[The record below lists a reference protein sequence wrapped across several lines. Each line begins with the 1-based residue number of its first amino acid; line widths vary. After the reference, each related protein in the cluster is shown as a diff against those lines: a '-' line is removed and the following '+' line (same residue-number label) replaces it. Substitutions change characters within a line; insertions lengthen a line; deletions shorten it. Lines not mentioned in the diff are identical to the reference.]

1 MAVRI
6 ILGASFELER
16 DLLLTQK
23 LITQPYIEADVI
35 FSDDSN
41 YAAKS
46 GLSEL
51 KLVSKPDM
59 RLLSELN
66 LSLML
71 NMKKDRKPLLCKRQQ
86 SLKRDGNMVQA
97 SN

>member
-1 MAVRI
+1 
-6 ILGASFELER
+6 
-16 DLLLTQK
+16 LLLTQK

-51 KLVSKPDM
+51 KTGIKTDM

-66 LSLML
+66 LLLML
-71 NMKKDRKPLLCKRQQ
+71 LTNMKKDRKPLLCKRLLI
-86 SLKRDGNMVQA
+86 LKKGGNMVQA